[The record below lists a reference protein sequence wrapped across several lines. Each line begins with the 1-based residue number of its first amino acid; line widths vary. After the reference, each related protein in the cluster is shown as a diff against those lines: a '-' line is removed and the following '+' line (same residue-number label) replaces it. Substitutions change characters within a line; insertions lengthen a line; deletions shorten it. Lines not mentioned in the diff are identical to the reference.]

1 MGSFQYHPFLP
12 DNMEVAVRDLLENR
26 AVRLRPS
33 SGVDSSHDFVCI
45 GIAERIPDLES
56 SDDREVYVWHVPSG
70 LLPLTEQDL
79 ERWRVDAPVGRHWIL
94 SERSLPSD
102 ANLIGMHDVVL
113 WGPDTIS
120 TWIGGAVLSGD
131 LVARIPDVAP
141 RIDFLATELED
152 LSKEEPTTS
161 LRPLIDPANWLA
173 QRGMEG
179 AVATPVFLKARMWTV
194 NGELVGPS
202 MELERGRW
210 FVIEDPWSA
219 SLNLLDPLDRI
230 DHIPNLRVIL
240 PIEESWLSET
250 RLSTE
255 IQNLLEV
262 RKKGSV
268 ENANLSGPVRSMLLE
283 TWSFSY
289 ESANYQESALLIPGW
304 IIHTTEEKILHGRN
318 GRTYDMV
325 ASSSA
330 TT

>member
-1 MGSFQYHPFLP
+1 M
-12 DNMEVAVRDLLENR
+12 RDLLENR

-33 SGVDSSHDFVCI
+33 LEIYSSHGFVCI
-45 GIAERIPDLES
+45 GIAERIPDLDS
-56 SDDREVYVWHVPSG
+56 SDDREVFVWHVPSG

-79 ERWRVDAPVGRHWIL
+79 ERWGVDAPVGRHWIL

-102 ANLIGMHDVVL
+102 ASLIGMPDVVL
-113 WGPDTIS
+113 WGPDNIS

-131 LVARIPDVAP
+131 LVARTPDVVP
-141 RIDFLATELED
+141 RMDSLGTELEE
-152 LSKEEPTTS
+152 LSKDDTTS
-161 LRPLIDPANWLA
+161 LRPLVDLASWLA

-179 AVATPVFLKARMWTV
+179 AVATPILLKARMWTV
-194 NGELVGPS
+194 SGELVGPS

-230 DHIPNLRVIL
+230 DHTPNLRVIF
-240 PIEESWLSET
+240 PIEGSWLSET

-268 ENANLSGPVRSMLLE
+268 ENTNLSGPVRSMLLE
-283 TWSFSY
+283 TWSFSH

-304 IIHTTEEKILHGRN
+304 IIHATEEKILHGRN
-318 GRTYDMV
+318 GRTYDLA

>member
-1 MGSFQYHPFLP
+1 M
-12 DNMEVAVRDLLENR
+12 RDLLENR

-33 SGVDSSHDFVCI
+33 PEVYSSHGFVCI
-45 GIAERIPDLES
+45 GIAERIPDLDS
-56 SDDREVYVWHVPSG
+56 SDDREVFVWHVPSG

-79 ERWRVDAPVGRHWIL
+79 ERWGVDAPVGRHWIL

-102 ANLIGMHDVVL
+102 ASLIGMPDVVL

-131 LVARIPDVAP
+131 LVARTPDVVP
-141 RIDFLATELED
+141 RMDFLGTGPEE
-152 LSKEEPTTS
+152 LSKDDVTS
-161 LRPLIDPANWLA
+161 LRPLVDPANWLA

-179 AVATPVFLKARMWTV
+179 AVATPVLLKARMWTV
-194 NGELVGPS
+194 SGELVGPS

-230 DHIPNLRVIL
+230 DHTPNLRVIF
-240 PIEESWLSET
+240 PIEGSWLSET

-268 ENANLSGPVRSMLLE
+268 ENTNLSGPVRSMLLE
-283 TWSFSY
+283 TWSFSH
-289 ESANYQESALLIPGW
+289 ESANYQKSALLIPGW
-304 IIHTTEEKILHGRN
+304 IIHATEEKILHGRN
-318 GRTYDMV
+318 GRTYDLA

>member
-1 MGSFQYHPFLP
+1 M
-12 DNMEVAVRDLLENR
+12 RDLLENR

-33 SGVDSSHDFVCI
+33 LEIYSSHGFVCI
-45 GIAERIPDLES
+45 GIAERIPDLDS
-56 SDDREVYVWHVPSG
+56 SDDREVFVWHVPSG

-79 ERWRVDAPVGRHWIL
+79 ERWGVDAPVGRHWIL

-102 ANLIGMHDVVL
+102 ASLIGMPDVVL

-131 LVARIPDVAP
+131 LVARTPDVVP
-141 RIDFLATELED
+141 RMDFLGTELGE
-152 LSKEEPTTS
+152 LSKDDATS
-161 LRPLIDPANWLA
+161 LRPLVDLASWLA
-173 QRGMEG
+173 RRGMEG
-179 AVATPVFLKARMWTV
+179 AVATPVLLKARMWTV
-194 NGELVGPS
+194 SGELVGPS

-230 DHIPNLRVIL
+230 DHIPNLRVIF
-240 PIEESWLSET
+240 PIQGSWLSET
-250 RLSTE
+250 GLSTE

-268 ENANLSGPVRSMLLE
+268 ENTNLSGPVRSMLLE
-283 TWSFSY
+283 TWSFSH

-304 IIHTTEEKILHGRN
+304 IIHATEEKILHGRN
-318 GRTYDMV
+318 GRTYDLA

>member
-1 MGSFQYHPFLP
+1 M
-12 DNMEVAVRDLLENR
+12 RDLLENR

-33 SGVDSSHDFVCI
+33 LEVYSSHGFVCI
-45 GIAERIPDLES
+45 GIAERIPDLDS
-56 SDDREVYVWHVPSG
+56 SDDREVFVWHVPSG

-79 ERWRVDAPVGRHWIL
+79 ERWGVDAPVGRHWIL

-102 ANLIGMHDVVL
+102 ASLIDMPDVVL

-131 LVARIPDVAP
+131 LVARTPDVVP
-141 RIDFLATELED
+141 RMDFLGTELEE
-152 LSKEEPTTS
+152 LSKDDATS
-161 LRPLIDPANWLA
+161 LRPLVDPASWLA
-173 QRGMEG
+173 RRGMEG
-179 AVATPVFLKARMWTV
+179 AVATPVLLKARMWTV
-194 NGELVGPS
+194 SGELVGPS

-230 DHIPNLRVIL
+230 DHTPNLRVIF
-240 PIEESWLSET
+240 PIEGSWLSET

-262 RKKGSV
+262 RKKGNV
-268 ENANLSGPVRSMLLE
+268 ENTNLSGPVRSMLLE
-283 TWSFSY
+283 TWSFSH

-304 IIHTTEEKILHGRN
+304 IIHATEEKILHGRN
-318 GRTYDMV
+318 GRTYDLA

>member
-1 MGSFQYHPFLP
+1 
-12 DNMEVAVRDLLENR
+12 MEAAVRDLLENR

-33 SGVDSSHDFVCI
+33 PEVYSSHGFVCI
-45 GIAERIPDLES
+45 GIAERIPDLDS
-56 SDDREVYVWHVPSG
+56 SDDREVFVWHVPSG

-79 ERWRVDAPVGRHWIL
+79 ERWGVDAPVGRHWIL

-102 ANLIGMHDVVL
+102 ASLIGMPDVVL

-131 LVARIPDVAP
+131 LVARTPDVVP
-141 RIDFLATELED
+141 RMDFLGTEPEQ
-152 LSKEEPTTS
+152 LSKDDATS
-161 LRPLIDPANWLA
+161 LRPLVDPANWLA

-179 AVATPVFLKARMWTV
+179 AVATPVLLKARMWTV
-194 NGELVGPS
+194 SGELVGPS

-230 DHIPNLRVIL
+230 DHTPNLRVIF
-240 PIEESWLSET
+240 PIEGSWLSET

-268 ENANLSGPVRSMLLE
+268 ENINLSGPVRSMLLE
-283 TWSFSY
+283 TWSFSH
-289 ESANYQESALLIPGW
+289 ESANYQKSALLIPGW
-304 IIHTTEEKILHGRN
+304 IIHATEEKILHGRN
-318 GRTYDMV
+318 GRTYDLA